1 MSRNW
6 ILGALVAATTFG
18 CATAPKP
25 ATADAHA
32 AAGDK
37 TVTAA
42 ALAKEHCVKDTGSYI
57 KRPEGDCINQ
67 PGATYSN
74 QELLNTG
81 RLETAEALK
90 QLDPRIQ

>member
-6 ILGALVAATTFG
+6 ILGVLVAAATFG
-18 CATAPKP
+18 CATAQKP
-25 ATADAHA
+25 ATAGSPT
-32 AAGDK
+32 AGDK

-57 KRPEGDCINQ
+57 KRPEKDCINQ
-67 PGATYSN
+67 PGVTYSN
-74 QELLNTG
+74 QELQDTG
-81 RLETAEALK
+81 RLDTADALK

>member
-18 CATAPKP
+18 CATAQKP
-25 ATADAHA
+25 ATADSHA
-32 AAGDK
+32 SDK

-57 KRPEGDCINQ
+57 KRPEKDCINQ
-67 PGATYSN
+67 PGVTYSN
-74 QELLNTG
+74 QELQDTG
-81 RLETAEALK
+81 RLETADALK